1 MDKFCTQC
9 GHALSEGARFCTNC
23 GNSLTSQPSQEQR
36 LTQKRAAVMRSGKQQ
51 KFNYSKKVVLPLFI
65 IGAAGWLYANLP
77 ESGNPILKDAP
88 VVTAPA
94 VYSQSGVQMQDIP
107 VVVENGYVVIPLDI
121 VRDRKFVRFMYGDPT
136 YGTPV
141 LSYISPEG
149 KVVTAISM
157 CEPCN
162 STWSAILA
170 EPRGRSDRWRP
181 SADRAGSTRRMS
193 SQMRSQ
199 MGRSAST
206 SGISPPGN
214 VASET

>member
-1 MDKFCTQC
+1 
-9 GHALSEGARFCTNC
+9 
-23 GNSLTSQPSQEQR
+23 
-36 LTQKRAAVMRSGKQQ
+36 MRSGKQQ

-162 STWSAILA
+162 STAFHIQGDQLVCNSCGTTWEVGSMEAISGSCGKYPPDVVPN
-170 EPRGRSDRWRP
+170 EV
-181 SADRAGSTRRMS
+181 ADGKIRIDERYISTWQRR
-193 SQMRSQ
+193 
-199 MGRSAST
+199 
-206 SGISPPGN
+206 I
-214 VASET
+214 